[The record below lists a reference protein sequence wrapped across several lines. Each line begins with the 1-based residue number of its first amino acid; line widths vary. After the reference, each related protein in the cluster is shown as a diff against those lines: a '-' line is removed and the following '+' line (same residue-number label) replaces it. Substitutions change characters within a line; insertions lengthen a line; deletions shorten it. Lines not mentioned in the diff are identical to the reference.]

1 MLGRRP
7 EPHQLSQEELASFV
21 VAARAVNEAA
31 TGGALEVILDQAIR
45 LLRADEGSVLLFDPD
60 RRVLRVRASRGI
72 VEEVAARV
80 EVVPSQGIAGFVAA
94 TGQPL
99 LLASDADVARYAD
112 VRESRGLRAAV
123 SVPLRARGRTE
134 GVLNINVRTSRPERP
149 ALGERDLALASLFAE
164 HAAAAVLNAH
174 LVSQTR
180 QRRDDLWRLF
190 EASYAL
196 LASVD
201 VEQVTGHI
209 LDAVEELVGAEAGF
223 VCVLGEEGNGP
234 EVAVYRGL
242 TRGRVIA
249 VVRRP
254 TFSQLLRVTGVRVW
268 DAPGS
273 EPALAPLAAG
283 HPAGTA
289 VVVAPLT
296 ADDHEARGLLVA
308 LRHDGAPGDPELR
321 LLGAYLNHAS
331 LALSKALLFR
341 TVRAKEDELASLAHA
356 VPDPIIVADA
366 RGRFLTFNPAAA
378 ERFGLNPQFEAGAP
392 ITGKLRSTQL
402 EELLLSEHGGRAE
415 VTLFTP
421 SPRTYRARVDL
432 VRPEHGLP
440 GARILVLEDVTAEK
454 EMSQLKSDFLAVVGH
469 ELRTPLTLIKG
480 YAATLNRRGA
490 ELDEGK
496 RQRAVDQ
503 LHTHAVRLERL
514 IEDLLLV
521 ARIERGRPTLTLEV
535 HDLTALVQRIVVD
548 AQQEH
553 PDRTIVFR
561 CEAARCDM
569 PLDTVKVEQV
579 LHHLIDNALKFSE
592 PPDPVEVEV
601 VVGAAEACVAVHDHG
616 AGVFSGDL
624 PKLFDRFLQVDGST
638 TRRHGGTGVGLYICK
653 TLVEAHGGTVSVRSA
668 LGKGSTFTFTLPRP
682 ASVQPEPAPS
692 EPSGQVAPSS
702 QA

>member
-7 EPHQLSQEELASFV
+7 QPHHLTHEELASFV
-21 VAARAVNEAA
+21 VAARAVNEAGVA
-31 TGGALEVILDQAIR
+31 GALEVILDQAIR

-72 VEEVAARV
+72 AEEVAASV
-80 EVVPSQGIAGFVAA
+80 EVVPGRGIAGFVAA
-94 TGQPL
+94 TGEPL
-99 LLASDADVARYAD
+99 LLASDADVARHAD
-112 VRESRGLRAAV
+112 VRESRGLRGAV
-123 SVPLRARGRTE
+123 SVPLRAGGRIE

-149 ALGERDLALASLFAE
+149 PPGERDLALAALFAE
-164 HAAAAVLNAH
+164 HAAAAVLNAQ
-174 LVSQTR
+174 LVAQTR
-180 QRRDDLWRLF
+180 QRSHDLGRLF
-190 EASYAL
+190 DASYAL
-196 LASVD
+196 LVSVD
-201 VEQVTGHI
+201 VEQVTGRI

-234 EVAVYRGL
+234 EVSVYRGL

-249 VVRRP
+249 VLRRP

-268 DAPGS
+268 HAPGS
-273 EPALAPLAAG
+273 DPALAPLAAG

-296 ADDHEARGLLVA
+296 DDGETRGLLVA
-308 LRHDGAPGDPELR
+308 LRHDGAPDDTESR
-321 LLGAYLNHAS
+321 LLAAYLNHAS

-341 TVRAKEDELASLAHA
+341 SVRAKEDELASLAHA
-356 VPDPIIVADA
+356 VPHPIIIADA
-366 RGRFLTFNPAAA
+366 GGRFLTFNPAAA

-392 ITGKLRSTQL
+392 ITGKLRSPQL
-402 EELLLSEHGGRAE
+402 EQLLLSEHGGHAE

-440 GARILVLEDVTAEK
+440 GARILVLEDVTSER
-454 EMSQLKSDFLAVVGH
+454 EMSQLKSDFLAVIGH

-480 YAATLNRRGA
+480 YATMLNRRGA
-490 ELDEGK
+490 NLDAEK
-496 RQRAVDQ
+496 RQRAAEQV
-503 LHTHAVRLERL
+503 HTHAVRLERL

-521 ARIERGRPTLTLEV
+521 ARIERGRPTLALVV
-535 HDLTALVQRIVVD
+535 HDLVALVQRIVED

-553 PDRTIVFR
+553 PDRAIVFR
-561 CEAARCDM
+561 SEADRCDM

-579 LHHLIDNALKFSE
+579 LHHLIDNALKFSQ

-601 VVGAAEACVAVHDHG
+601 AVGAAEARVAVRDRG
-616 AGVFSGDL
+616 VGVFSGDL
-624 PKLFDRFLQVDGST
+624 PKLFDRFQQVDGSA

-653 TLVEAHGGTVSVRSA
+653 TLVEAHGGKVTVRSA
-668 LGKGSTFTFTLPRP
+668 LGKGSTFTFTLPRQEAVECELSP
-682 ASVQPEPAPS
+682 TERSGQIG
-692 EPSGQVAPSS
+692 PSGQA
-702 QA
+702 